1 MNSEI
6 TFISNNVKG
15 IQNSV
20 KRIKLFE
27 YLKSYVTGNGFIFLQ
42 ETHPCINDEIMW
54 REEFNGE
61 LFFSH
66 GKTNSCGVAIGFYGS
81 KTIEQINKISDKS
94 GRVLL
99 VEATVDDTVFVL
111 INIYNTNTESEQLET
126 LLDLVSIID
135 KVKDIQSKNI
145 VLGGDFNV
153 IFDISFESLGGNPCL
168 KKKSIAKLIQI
179 KEKFDLCDIW
189 RIRNSKIK
197 RFTFR
202 QQHLSGFIQRRLD
215 YFFLSN
221 LLRESVNK
229 TDILAALS
237 TDHSRL
243 LFSLKLRTDENRG
256 KGLWKFNNS
265 LSMNSDFQTKM
276 KFHIKCTLETLE
288 IEGINDLQVR
298 WEFLKYEIRKFSI
311 EFSKLQA
318 QNMKKEKMFLEN
330 KLKKLENNT
339 KCIENLEYIDCR
351 NKLDKIYEQKI
362 NSIRI
367 RSKCDWYEHGEKSSK
382 FFLNLE
388 KTRSTQCKI
397 RNITKDKKNLTCHK
411 KINQELFDF

>member
-1 MNSEI
+1 MGKSISHLTEI
-6 TFISNNVKG
+6 S
-15 IQNSV
+15 S
-20 KRIKLFE
+20 LFP
-27 YLKSYVTGNGFIFLQ
+27 YVVFADKV
-42 ETHPCINDEIMW
+42 NDEIKW
-54 REEFNGE
+54 RDEFNEE

-66 GKTNSCGVAIGFYGS
+66 GKTNLCGVAIGFYGS
-81 KTIEQINKISDKS
+81 KIIEQIKKISDKS
-94 GRVLL
+94 GRILI
-99 VEATVDDTVFVL
+99 VEAKIDDTVFVL
-111 INIYNTNTESEQLET
+111 INIYNSNTESEQLET
-126 LLDLVSIID
+126 LLDLASIID

-153 IFDISFESLGGNPCL
+153 IFDISLESLGGNPCL

-189 RIRNSKIK
+189 RIRNPKIK

-202 QQHLSGFIQRRLD
+202 QQHISGFIQRRLD

-221 LLRESVNK
+221 LLQESVNK
-229 TDILAALS
+229 TDILAAFS
-237 TDHSRL
+237 TDHSPL

-276 KFHIKCTLETLE
+276 KFHIKSTLETLE
-288 IEGINDLQVR
+288 IEGIRDPQVR
-298 WEFLKYEIRKFSI
+298 WEFLKYDIRTFSI

-318 QNMKKEKMFLEN
+318 QNTKKEKMFLEN

-339 KCIENLEYIDCR
+339 NYIENLEYINCR

-362 NSIRI
+362 NGMRA
-367 RSKCDWYEHGEKSSK
+367 RSKCDWYGYGEKSSK
-382 FFLNLE
+382 LFVNLE
-388 KTRSTQCKI
+388 KSRATQSTI
-397 RNITKDKKNLTCHK
+397 
-411 KINQELFDF
+411 